1 MATNEDEQIVL
12 GLDIPKTTRQIN
24 EDIKKLQG
32 KLEKVKA
39 SGELDSRA
47 AVREI
52 NAQIAA
58 LKAKLDAVEL
68 KASINERQAGKTG
81 RRLGKIISDAAQ
93 EAIDRS
99 GINTDK
105 IDALKEM
112 GASTDGEGLKNLS
125 SSLDSVADSA
135 EKAESQVSSAADS
148 MKSKLNPLKEIGLG
162 ILKNIFPE
170 NDIKTIVNLFDSIKT
185 GAFSNISFDKIKNIG
200 KLRTSVRI

>member
-1 MATNEDEQIVL
+1 MATNDDEQIVL
-12 GLDIPKTTRQIN
+12 GLDIPKTIRQIN

-47 AVREI
+47 TVREI

-58 LKAKLDAVEL
+58 LKSQLGAIAL
-68 KASINERQAGKTG
+68 KASINERLAGKTG

-112 GASTDGEGLKNLS
+112 GASADDEGFKNLS

-135 EKAESQVSSAADS
+135 EKAESQVSSASDS

-170 NDIKTIVNLFDSIKT
+170 NDIKTIRNLFDSIKT

>member
-1 MATNEDEQIVL
+1 MATNDDEQIVL
-12 GLDIPKTTRQIN
+12 GLDIPKTIRQIN

-47 AVREI
+47 TVREI

-58 LKAKLDAVEL
+58 LKSQLGAIEL
-68 KASINERQAGKTG
+68 KASINETLAGKTG

-93 EAIDRS
+93 EAIDRN

-112 GASTDGEGLKNLS
+112 GASADDEGFKNLS
-125 SSLDSVADSA
+125 SSLDSVAESA

-170 NDIKTIVNLFDSIKT
+170 NDIKTILNLFDSIKT

>member
-47 AVREI
+47 TVREI

-58 LKAKLDAVEL
+58 LKSQLGAIEL
-68 KASINERQAGKTG
+68 KASINERQAVKTG

-112 GASTDGEGLKNLS
+112 GASADDEGFKNLS

>member
-1 MATNEDEQIVL
+1 MATNDDEQIVL
-12 GLDIPKTTRQIN
+12 GLDIPKTIRQIN

-39 SGELDSRA
+39 FGELDSRA
-47 AVREI
+47 TVREI
-52 NAQIAA
+52 NTQIAA
-58 LKAKLDAVEL
+58 LKSQLDAIKL
-68 KASINERQAGKTG
+68 KASINERQAVKTG

-112 GASTDGEGLKNLS
+112 GASADDEGFKNLS
-125 SSLDSVADSA
+125 SSLDSVAESA

-170 NDIKTIVNLFDSIKT
+170 NDIKTILNLFDSIKT

>member
-1 MATNEDEQIVL
+1 MATNDDEQIVL
-12 GLDIPKTTRQIN
+12 GLDIPKTIRQIN

-47 AVREI
+47 TVREI

-58 LKAKLDAVEL
+58 LKSQLGAIEL
-68 KASINERQAGKTG
+68 KASINETLAGKTG

-112 GASTDGEGLKNLS
+112 GASADDEGFKNLS
-125 SSLDSVADSA
+125 SSLDSVAESA

-170 NDIKTIVNLFDSIKT
+170 NDIKTILNLFDSIKT

>member
-1 MATNEDEQIVL
+1 MATNDDEQIVL
-12 GLDIPKTTRQIN
+12 GLDIPKTIRQIN

-47 AVREI
+47 TVREI

-58 LKAKLDAVEL
+58 LKSQLGAIEL
-68 KASINERQAGKTG
+68 KASINETLAGKTG

-112 GASTDGEGLKNLS
+112 GASADDEGFKNLS

-135 EKAESQVSSAADS
+135 EKAESQVSSASDS

-170 NDIKTIVNLFDSIKT
+170 NDIKTIRNLFDSIKT

>member
-1 MATNEDEQIVL
+1 MATNDDEQIVL
-12 GLDIPKTTRQIN
+12 GLDIPKTVQQIN
-24 EDIKKLQG
+24 KDIKKLQG

-47 AVREI
+47 TVREI

-58 LKAKLDAVEL
+58 LKSQLGAIEL
-68 KASINERQAGKTG
+68 KASINETLAGKTG

-93 EAIDRS
+93 KAIDRS

-112 GASTDGEGLKNLS
+112 GASADDEGFKNLS
-125 SSLDSVADSA
+125 SSLDSVAESA

>member
-1 MATNEDEQIVL
+1 MATNDDEQIVL
-12 GLDIPKTTRQIN
+12 GLDIPKTIRQIN

-47 AVREI
+47 TVREI

-58 LKAKLDAVEL
+58 LKSQLGAIKL
-68 KASINERQAGKTG
+68 KASINERQAVKTG

-112 GASTDGEGLKNLS
+112 RASTDDNGLKNLS

-170 NDIKTIVNLFDSIKT
+170 NDIKTILNLFDSIKT

>member
-1 MATNEDEQIVL
+1 MATNDDEQIVL
-12 GLDIPKTTRQIN
+12 GLDIPKTIRQIN

-47 AVREI
+47 TVREI

-58 LKAKLDAVEL
+58 LKSQLGAIKL
-68 KASINERQAGKTG
+68 KASINERQAVKTG

-93 EAIDRS
+93 EAIDRN

-112 GASTDGEGLKNLS
+112 GASADDEGFKNLS
-125 SSLDSVADSA
+125 SSLDSVAESA

-170 NDIKTIVNLFDSIKT
+170 NDIKTILNLFDSIKT